1 MNFRLA
7 HIISLA
13 AILASSCLSV
23 VPCTAQLQTDSYPAT
38 TGASSQSPSSENNNQ
53 GNYTPLSQADVE
65 SARKDYANHVRGS
78 YNFHFGEGNIS
89 TPGNAKVVG
98 DDFVQPGAFPTAKYC
113 SKCHQEAY
121 SQWRQALHSNSFRTP
136 FYRTSVNILAR
147 TKGIE
152 FTRHCDSCH
161 NPIGVLSGALTQNS
175 QVDRAFDEEGLTCTT
190 CHSVQQLQPT
200 VGNGGFVLGIP
211 ALMVD
216 ENGNRIPGEVPYAE
230 IMKHP
235 ERHSKA
241 VIKDLNRTPE
251 FCSAC
256 HKANLPTTLNDY
268 KFIRAFTVFDEWQN
282 SKFSQRNPLTFYTA
296 DLTTCQGCHMK
307 RAPITHV
314 EFGAKNGQFASH
326 RWLAGNTAVPFYYGF
341 DEQLQKT
348 IEFLK
353 SGNYLNVDLFAIKK
367 VDPWTNESSAYTD
380 GLIAP
385 LGSVPFQLKP
395 NDTVEAMVVVQNKNI
410 GHSLIPEV
418 RDLYEAWV
426 EFEVEDNDGAEIYH
440 SGFLQADGSLDPRAH
455 SFTNRPVN
463 TDGGFVDNHKVWT
476 IHSVAYDSTVPAG
489 RSVLVRYQFRIPPN
503 AKGPLNVTA
512 RVNYRHLRQSYLNNV
527 FGKDHPAYPIVE
539 ITERTRTLNLGEN
552 PSAAPDPQDNPEWMR
567 WNNFGI
573 ACLDQLQYA
582 DAVNA
587 FAQVV
592 RLRPDYADGYTNVA
606 LTNIQWEKYGSARG
620 SLEKALALSPDNV
633 RALYY
638 MGLVERRTGN
648 SQAEVADLEKVV
660 ARYPRSS
667 DARRELGKSYYRQ
680 NRLQDARVQFET
692 LQTIEPDDVAAHYN
706 LSLIYGRLGMDDKAS
721 EQAVLF
727 ADKKADPNAPTYS
740 LDFLREHPEV
750 STESVPWHTHK
761 DLSLDL
767 AGGSPQPAP
776 IMAEKP

>member
-1 MNFRLA
+1 MRFRIA
-7 HIISLA
+7 HKTTVA
-13 AILASSCLSV
+13 AILVGSCLSAL
-23 VPCTAQLQTDSYPAT
+23 PCTAQTQTDNYPAT
-38 TGASSQSPSSENNNQ
+38 KDTNSPPQSSEKHLA
-53 GNYTPLSQADVE
+53 GSYTPQAQAD
-65 SARKDYANHVRGS
+65 SNNARKDYADHIRET

-175 QVDRAFDEEGLTCTT
+175 QVDRSFDEEGLTCTT
-190 CHSVQQLQPT
+190 CHSIQQLQPT
-200 VGNGGFVLGIP
+200 VGNGGFVMGIP
-211 ALMVD
+211 AVTSD
-216 ENGNRIPGEVPYAE
+216 ENGNRIPGQVPYE
-230 IMKHP
+230 MIFDHP
-235 ERHSKA
+235 ERHAKT
-241 VIKDLNRTPE
+241 VMKDFYRTPE

-256 HKANLPTTLNDY
+256 HKANLPTPLNDY
-268 KFIRAFTVFDEWQN
+268 KFIRAFTVYDEWQN
-282 SKFSQRNPLTFYTA
+282 SKFSKRNPLTFYTA
-296 DLTTCQGCHMK
+296 DYTTCQNCHMK
-307 RAPITHV
+307 RSAPALFEV
-314 EFGAKNGQFASH
+314 GQKNGTFASH
-326 RWLAGNTAVPFYYGF
+326 RWTAGNTAVPFYYGF

-348 IEFLK
+348 IDFLK
-353 SGNYLNVDLFAIKK
+353 AGNFLNVDLFAIKK
-367 VDPWTNESSAYTD
+367 VDPWEAESNAYTD

-385 LGSVPFQLKP
+385 LGSVPFQMKP
-395 NDTVEAMVVVQNKNI
+395 NDTIEAMVVVQNKNI

-426 EFEVEDNDGAEIYH
+426 EFEVKDSDGAEIYH

-463 TDGGFVDNHKVWT
+463 TDGEFVDNHKVWT
-476 IHSVAYDSTVPAG
+476 IHSVAYDSTVPSG
-489 RSVLVRYQFRIPPN
+489 RSVLVRYQFRVPPN

-527 FGKDHPAYPIVE
+527 FGKDHPAYPIIE
-539 ITERTRTLNLGEN
+539 ITSRTRSLNLDEN
-552 PSAAPDPQDNPEWMR
+552 AAAAPDPQDNPEWMR

-592 RLRPDYADGYTNVA
+592 KLRPDYADGYTNIA
-606 LTNIQWEKYGSARG
+606 LANILWEKYGSARG
-620 SLEKALALSPDNV
+620 GLEKALALSPDNA

-638 MGLVERRTGN
+638 MALVERRTGN
-648 SQAEVADLEKVV
+648 SAAEVADLEKVV
-660 ARYPRSS
+660 AQYPKSS
-667 DARRELGKSYYRQ
+667 DARRELGKSYYRL
-680 NRLQDARVQFET
+680 NRLQDAKAQFET
-692 LQTIEPDDVAAHYN
+692 LQNIEPDDVAAHYN
-706 LSLIYGRLGMDDKAS
+706 LSLIYARLGMDDKAS
-721 EQAVLF
+721 EQATLF
-727 ADKKADPNAPTYS
+727 ADKKADPNSPTYS
-740 LDFLREHPEV
+740 LEFLRDHPEI
-750 STESVPWHTHK
+750 STESVPWHMHK
-761 DLSLDL
+761 DVSLDL
-767 AGGSPQPAP
+767 AAIPPHASSNDAK
-776 IMAEKP
+776 KP